1 MPEGSTVVTDTGSI
15 CCCHKNVVRL
25 ATHKA
30 AQGAVRR
37 SASACEVLSGADG
50 RQGIADSVSAGGPVD
65 VSSAG
70 AAE

>member
-1 MPEGSTVVTDTGSI
+1 MVTDTGAI
-15 CCCHKNVVRL
+15 RRCHKNVMRL
-25 ATHKA
+25 ATRKA

-37 SASACEVLSGADG
+37 GASAGEVLSSADG